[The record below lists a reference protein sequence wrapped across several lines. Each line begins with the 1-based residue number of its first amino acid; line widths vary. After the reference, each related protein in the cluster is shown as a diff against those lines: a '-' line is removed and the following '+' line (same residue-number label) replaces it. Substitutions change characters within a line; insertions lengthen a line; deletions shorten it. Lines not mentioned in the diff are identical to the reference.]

1 MKTILLK
8 TNQALQN
15 VKNISLL
22 IIALG
27 FTFSSNAQTWGSQ
40 STMISDDINGLTF
53 SKSINTG
60 FAVASGGR
68 ILKSTNSGN
77 TWVMQ
82 NSETVKDLYGVCF
95 SNNIIDTGY
104 IVGDSGLVL
113 MTTDGGSD
121 WTTLTS
127 GTTEQLNDISLKG
140 GEGFIVGN
148 NGVILHISGTDI
160 TMLTSNTTSNLYSV
174 YMMDETSALVAG
186 GGILTSTL
194 LVTYNSG
201 DVWTSITT
209 GATTQLN
216 GVHAVNDSTAYVV
229 GNAGT
234 ILRTTNFGADWTT
247 QSSGS
252 FSNLNA
258 VYFVSRDSGYIAGAA
273 GTLLRTV
280 NGGTT
285 WTASVS
291 GTTSVLNDITFTDQ
305 YRGYAAGNSGAVIRT
320 CPTVLFDAMPNDS
333 VCIHSMV
340 NFMNQSKNSNTYVW
354 LKDGDTVST
363 NMNYNYDF
371 DTAGNYTIRLIA
383 DNGTCQSSITH
394 VVDVAEAP
402 EVDLGPDTTI
412 CNTCTIVLDA
422 GNIGSTYKWYRNGV
436 ATGVVSRTNT
446 VGVAGTYSVEVE
458 NSNGCTSEDSVKVTL
473 STGLRSLSGN
483 ISDLIIYPN
492 PNNKLFAIDF
502 TVPQKQQTA
511 ITVTN
516 IIGDEVYSQDLANFS
531 GKYSNKISLESF
543 SSGIYFVKIQSGE
556 STQTVK
562 VITY

>member
-22 IIALG
+22 LIALG
-27 FTFSSNAQTWGSQ
+27 FTFSSNAQTWGTQ
-40 STMISDDINGLTF
+40 SSMISDDINGLTF

-160 TMLTSNTTSNLYSV
+160 TTLTSNTTSNLYSV
-174 YMMDETSALVAG
+174 YMIDETSALVAG

-247 QSSGS
+247 QTAGS

-258 VYFVSRDSGYIAGAA
+258 VYFVSRDSGYIAGAG

-291 GTTSVLNDITFTDQ
+291 GTTSALNDITFTDQ

-363 NMNYNYDF
+363 SMNYNYDF

-446 VGVAGTYSVEVE
+446 VGVAGTYRVEVE
-458 NSNGCTSEDSVKVTL
+458 NGNGCTSEDSVKVTL
-473 STGLRSLSGN
+473 STGLKSLSGN